1 MSSAMARASLSLWV
15 MKMMVAPRFLSSA
28 TIPKNSMTS
37 CGVSTAVGSSNTR
50 IFAPRSS
57 TLMIS
62 TRCWIP
68 TGRSSTIASGSTASP
83 YLSEISRTSVRAFF
97 RFMMPGPL
105 TGSTP
110 RTTFS

>member
-1 MSSAMARASLSLWV
+1 
-15 MKMMVAPRFLSSA
+15 
-28 TIPKNSMTS
+28 
-37 CGVSTAVGSSNTR
+37 
-50 IFAPRSS
+50 
-57 TLMIS
+57 MIS